1 MNGLKVLTYAALV
14 SVLAD
19 CGDHDSSTGNVSIG
33 DTSGDAIVG
42 SGNLI
47 PHTEDIHDFDEAV
60 IFSSLHASVVQG
72 DSFSVTLRLDDNLV
86 EHVLVERTG
95 STLRI
100 GLRDGSYRNITVEAT
115 VVMPDITR
123 LDVSGA
129 TRVELRG
136 FSLEHDLD
144 LRGSGASTLAG
155 SVSAHEVEMS
165 ISGATRLELEGSA
178 TSLEL
183 RASGASSVDLED
195 FPVADHG

>member
-47 PHTEDIHDFDEAV
+47 THTEDIHDFDEAV

-155 SVSAHEVEMS
+155 SVSAHEVEIHLRRHS
-165 ISGATRLELEGSA
+165 SRTRGFSDEP
-178 TSLEL
+178 
-183 RASGASSVDLED
+183 RAAGQRRQL
-195 FPVADHG
+195 G